1 MIYGAGIQNKH
12 IFINGKNEDSGIYK
26 TIGKEASN
34 NVHKDELWNNFVS
47 NKIVLD
53 LHSEIDT
60 AYKII
65 KESWI
70 ESGAGK
76 GRRMKNMSNKTTAV
90 FIETENGDMRTK
102 SKGKLLSHFL
112 QGIEA
117 RILWGIMN
125 EERDSFVMPHHDGWV
140 SFNNWDTDILEKI
153 IKGSFPIG
161 EKLPACRTIAKGI
174 GSNLSTVNRAIQKM
188 AEKNVGALLVMHED
202 KVAGII
208 SERDYTRKLILKNRS
223 SKDTPVA
230 DVMTKDVGYVT
241 QQEQV
246 NECMALMTE
255 KRIRHLP
262 VIEDGKVLGVISLG
276 DVVKTIIDEQDHEIQ
291 DYEQYIRGWY

>member
-1 MIYGAGIQNKH
+1 MKIEQLLAKKGNDVCS
-12 IFINGKNEDSGIYK
+12 INP
-26 TIGKEASN
+26 EA
-34 NVHKDELWNNFVS
+34 
-47 NKIVLD
+47 
-53 LHSEIDT
+53 
-60 AYKII
+60 
-65 KESWI
+65 
-70 ESGAGK
+70 
-76 GRRMKNMSNKTTAV
+76 
-90 FIETENGDMRTK
+90 
-102 SKGKLLSHFL
+102 
-112 QGIEA
+112 
-117 RILWGIMN
+117 
-125 EERDSFVMPHHDGWV
+125 
-140 SFNNWDTDILEKI
+140 
-153 IKGSFPIG
+153 
-161 EKLPACRTIAKGI
+161 
-174 GSNLSTVNRAIQKM
+174 TVYEAIQKM

-230 DVMTKDVGYVT
+230 DVMTKDVCYVT

>member
-1 MIYGAGIQNKH
+1 MKIEQLLAKKGNDVCS
-12 IFINGKNEDSGIYK
+12 INP
-26 TIGKEASN
+26 EAS
-34 NVHKDELWNNFVS
+34 VYE
-47 NKIVLD
+47 
-53 LHSEIDT
+53 
-60 AYKII
+60 
-65 KESWI
+65 
-70 ESGAGK
+70 
-76 GRRMKNMSNKTTAV
+76 
-90 FIETENGDMRTK
+90 
-102 SKGKLLSHFL
+102 
-112 QGIEA
+112 
-117 RILWGIMN
+117 
-125 EERDSFVMPHHDGWV
+125 
-140 SFNNWDTDILEKI
+140 
-153 IKGSFPIG
+153 
-161 EKLPACRTIAKGI
+161 
-174 GSNLSTVNRAIQKM
+174 AIQKM

-230 DVMTKDVGYVT
+230 DVMTKDVCYVT